1 MSIKHPFW
9 SFLLLIYALPKILL
23 VMMGLWFAAM
33 MSVPIM
39 RWTFE
44 GVAILWGVYLTTLLQ
59 ATVVITVLV
68 LDWKWKRTL
77 VSVGF
82 VVVGTIVAEIIGTKT
97 GLLFG
102 QYHYTGLLQPQ
113 ILDVPILIGFAWLM
127 LLPITWGMAYATRF
141 QSRLAL
147 SLYAGIAMTAWD
159 LYLDPQMTSWDLWK
173 WDHVGTFN
181 YFGIPLHNFLGWF
194 VVAGLI
200 TWIINPP
207 KLTSFPCL
215 LIYSCVW
222 MMQFIRSIRVLGAD
236 ARGYFWFHGN
246 WEASFYS
253 LFCRAL
259 ENQPYESIR
268 DTVDSARLFEWI
280 SFIFTLDR
288 TLLSQGQ
295 TRQCWRRQPRHLQCW
310 ARWGRKVGGTERLP

>member
-23 VMMGLWFAAM
+23 VMMGIWFAAM

-39 RWTFE
+39 RWTFGE
-44 GVAILWGVYLTTLLQ
+44 VAILWGVYLTTLLQ

-222 MMQFIRSIRVLGAD
+222 MMQFIGQFVFWGQMLVAIFGFMGMGSVL
-236 ARGYFWFHGN
+236 
-246 WEASFYS
+246 
-253 LFCRAL
+253 LFTILSRTR
-259 ENQPYESIR
+259 ES
-268 DTVDSARLFEWI
+268 TV
-280 SFIFTLDR
+280 
-288 TLLSQGQ
+288 
-295 TRQCWRRQPRHLQCW
+295 
-310 ARWGRKVGGTERLP
+310 